1 MKNDENYR
9 LDNHI
14 NEYNFNYKGYFIENA
29 KENEEPLLYEF
40 GAHFSYKE
48 LYKALELLRKKQ
60 FKMQKGKKIEKIFKL
75 NKKKVITRERNN
87 TRNKNYE
94 KENILGNIFN
104 KFKFKGK
111 SRNLGKED
119 DDILTFVPK
128 NNLKNLSSL
137 KKIKEN
143 KSVNNNYRTKF
154 NAINYLKIYKNKIS
168 NINLN
173 NIQLGQLSDKYLK
186 TKQKQ
191 KNFQYQRMNLF
202 YKIVH
207 KNSKEN
213 NKFSSDNNLQ
223 KSFQNNFKN
232 ISKNNIKLNILP
244 FYHNSHTNFK
254 RNRKLNYKEINI
266 KTSEINSNKTSLK
279 KIQLVDKKGINRTII
294 NSSSLNEQL
303 GIYKSKINKNNS
315 RDKKNNEIYN
325 SLKKIRNKE
334 QKFISTRNEVNNKL
348 NTNMNH
354 ENSSFNKKLTIS
366 LPIENNDL
374 KIIKTK
380 LNKDKM
386 KSIKHRINNINKTS
400 VIKKKDFI
408 FPYLYYDLSINNNII
423 KNKNSLNFLFKNNEK
438 ISRNKKNIFWK
449 EISLINF
456 GDNKRIYNN
465 LSNVNYIQQNSNI
478 FSKYVNKIKE
488 KIKTDKFLI
497 SEEIPSLIDNKKN
510 SFNSISNN
518 YYSSRFIKGKY
529 PNPTNNNTFHNA
541 IIKQSQNINNL
552 KGINPNKKNKQVL
565 IKKYTLKNIIIN
577 SKTKS
582 NNKQINNS
590 KNKLKR
596 TPTNPEF
603 SNNDKTIDLNKNTM
617 KYIKYQNLINNSYSN
632 KNNINININNKNN
645 NKIIYNNNFNNN
657 CKTSTN
663 INTKK
668 LNFKSNKIIKK
679 SINTGNIDKII
690 EGNIQNKLANKKYT
704 NKVKF
709 INIQFSNAKFLDILK
724 NDGKK

>member
-1 MKNDENYR
+1 MKNDENYG

-408 FPYLYYDLSINNNII
+408 FPYLDYDLSINN
-423 KNKNSLNFLFKNNEK
+423 
-438 ISRNKKNIFWK
+438 
-449 EISLINF
+449 
-456 GDNKRIYNN
+456 
-465 LSNVNYIQQNSNI
+465 
-478 FSKYVNKIKE
+478 
-488 KIKTDKFLI
+488 
-497 SEEIPSLIDNKKN
+497 
-510 SFNSISNN
+510 NSISNN

-632 KNNINININNKNN
+632 KNNINININIKNN

-679 SINTGNIDKII
+679 
-690 EGNIQNKLANKKYT
+690 
-704 NKVKF
+704 V
-709 INIQFSNAKFLDILK
+709 
-724 NDGKK
+724 